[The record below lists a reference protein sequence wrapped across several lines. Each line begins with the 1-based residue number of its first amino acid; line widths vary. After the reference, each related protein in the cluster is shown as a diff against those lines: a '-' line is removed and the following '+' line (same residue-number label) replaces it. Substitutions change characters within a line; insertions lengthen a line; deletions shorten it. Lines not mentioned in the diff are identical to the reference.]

1 MLLKLRGGRAEAV
14 EGVDISSLVVL
25 EGGGCGWVGSGK
37 QRKEINFH
45 LLRTQRRGM
54 GEVEIDYY

>member
-25 EGGGCGWVGSGK
+25 EGGGGGCGWVGSGK
-37 QRKEINFH
+37 TEEGDKFPPVENPTKRK
-45 LLRTQRRGM
+45 
-54 GEVEIDYY
+54 IDYY